1 MYDTIILLGVLVSL
15 AFTELTGLSAGLI
28 VPGYLALCLDA
39 PWRIAYTLLL
49 ALCAAGLCRLLAR
62 VTILYGRRR
71 FAVLLLLTFFL
82 DLLVRTT
89 GLIPA
94 GLSAIGVLIP
104 GILAREI
111 DRQGI
116 VDTLLAVGIT
126 TGLLSLVTLAL
137 RAWTGGI

>member
-15 AFTELTGLSAGLI
+15 VFNELTGLSAGLI

>member
-15 AFTELTGLSAGLI
+15 VFNELTGLSAGLI

-137 RAWTGGI
+137 RAWTGGV